1 MEEILIEQKIDSYIP
16 SIASSNPIIKKM
28 WESLEAIYSGNW
40 DMQNDLRSELL
51 NHYIVYIK
59 FPEIEISNK
68 NDNKHIIKDLYVKIG
83 YKINGSNVK
92 LTELQ
97 GYRGKMTY
105 EEHSSK
111 YSHSH
116 LPSSGLNSFAPFC
129 LGSSEMADLKNDWV
143 ITEDDFDQI
152 LFELFLYQ
160 LDAYVRWESLDGGP
174 YFRMT
179 EIRIQ
184 NSARVSKEEMVSAF
198 RKVISDK
205 IKIPCKWD
213 NSSLRFVFEN
223 DIIINILTTNEIG
236 PMTYTTPSGIEV
248 PPDSSAR
255 VMLNN
260 IKSLNDDYQTNS
272 KLMFRG
278 EKVIKIINNDGLKV
292 EDDDNLI
299 MRTKAG
305 IAEYVNKVLTNR
317 MNLYFIK
324 NYGK

>member
-28 WESLEAIYSGNW
+28 WESLEAIYPGNW
-40 DMQNDLRSELL
+40 DMQNGRRDDGL
-51 NHYIVYIK
+51 NRYIVYIK

-68 NDNKHIIKDLYVKIG
+68 NDNKHIIKDLYVKIE
-83 YKINGSNVK
+83 YKINDSNVK

-105 EEHSSK
+105 EEHSTK

-116 LPSSGLNSFAPFC
+116 LPSSGLDSFVPFC
-129 LGSSEMADLKNDWV
+129 LGSSEMADLKNDWA

-174 YFRMT
+174 YLRMT

-184 NSARVSKEEMVSAF
+184 NSARVSREEMTSAF
-198 RKVISDK
+198 GKVISDK

-213 NSSLRFVFEN
+213 NSSLRFVFED
-223 DIIINILTTNEIG
+223 DIIIDILTTNEIG

-255 VMLNN
+255 VMLSN
-260 IKSLNDDYQTNS
+260 IKSLNDNYQTNS

-278 EKVIKIINNDGLKV
+278 EIVIKIINNDGLKV

-299 MRTKAG
+299 MRTKTA

>member
-16 SIASSNPIIKKM
+16 SIASNNPIIKKM
-28 WESLEAIYSGNW
+28 WESLEAIYPGNW
-40 DMQNDLRSELL
+40 DMQNELRSDLL

-105 EEHSSK
+105 EEHSTK

-116 LPSSGLNSFAPFC
+116 LPSSGLDSFVPFC

-143 ITEDDFDQI
+143 IMENDFDQI

-174 YFRMT
+174 YHRMT

-198 RKVISDK
+198 KKVISNK

-223 DIIINILTTNEIG
+223 DIIIDILTTNEIG

-255 VMLNN
+255 VMLHN

-278 EKVIKIINNDGLKV
+278 EKVIRIINNDGLKV

-299 MRTKAG
+299 MRTKTA